1 VTVTFEVLMLL
12 HKYIVIGI
20 VNVSAKDLI
29 SRKVRD
35 AMGAQTGAP
44 IRDILRV
51 IEDKVKRCE
60 PLLVVGVNYKPA
72 FKTIAEIKTEYSI
85 TEQVHA
91 DALYAALSKI
101 TAAEIATMPSLIIQ
115 SHTAIVETFGKE
127 SKGVLRAG
135 IAYKQNDD
143 AISPDPTITWLAFTR
158 THITER
164 EGTGTL
170 RKVLTKVNA
179 IASVLSISPSTDDN
193 LVEYEERL
201 VRRINGL
208 KENHGFDVMKTIF
221 ADESELALLFK
232 FEYFTPPPP
241 PSELSRPKDEYISIF
256 RSLSIQ
262 LHFNKVS

>member
-1 VTVTFEVLMLL
+1 MNTSISDKKQTATQSLDVKSSDYGKGAEAATIFHELL
-12 HKYIVIGI
+12 KKCINRLPHSLFKNQISCV
-20 VNVSAKDLI
+20 VN
-29 SRKVRD
+29 
-35 AMGAQTGAP
+35 T
-44 IRDILRV
+44 
-51 IEDKVKRCE
+51 
-60 PLLVVGVNYKPA
+60 GVNYKPA

-101 TAAEIATMPSLIIQ
+101 TAAEIATMPSVIIQ